1 MTTDNFTAIRLMIN
15 TSRYCQTIILRTH
28 ERDRR
33 RHGRDGEFRSSAI
46 SVARYSCAKFGEI
59 AKEGRCTKTRIQVKT
74 EHNLGL

>member
-33 RHGRDGEFRSSAI
+33 RHGRDGTAVPSLEKLQR
-46 SVARYSCAKFGEI
+46 
-59 AKEGRCTKTRIQVKT
+59 KEGVPKLESK
-74 EHNLGL
+74 